1 MHLALAEEIAKE
13 KPMLCDG
20 DTWQEKW
27 KRALFNSFLRVDA
40 EIESV
45 APETVGSTSV
55 VSVVF
60 PAHIFVANCGDSRA
74 VLCRG
79 KTALPLSVDHKVSLY
94 RLKIYSYIGCDRVL
108 ICILCS
114 RCLVWEF
121 YESNFLMY
129 VCIFIMCSR
138 IEKMKRRGLKLLEG
152 K

>member
-27 KRALFNSFLRVDA
+27 KRALFNSFLRVDS

-55 VSVVF
+55 VAVVL
-60 PAHIFVANCGDSRA
+60 PTHIFVANCGDSRA

-79 KTALPLSVDHKVSLY
+79 KTPLPLSIDHKVS
-94 RLKIYSYIGCDRVL
+94 
-108 ICILCS
+108 ILCTQTRTTLS
-114 RCLVWEF
+114 VRID
-121 YESNFLMY
+121 ESGATFGQTKVLNL
-129 VCIFIMCSR
+129 
-138 IEKMKRRGLKLLEG
+138 
-152 K
+152 